1 MSAQGGTLARRGAV
15 HLPIW
20 PVVALLVVAVATPI
34 GLMLIDDVRKDGQAV
49 TSIQETEGYWSST
62 IGHPA
67 LRDRGVS
74 AGVREQPA
82 VAIRYRGYATTEYV
96 GISHVAPSMHS
107 VGSAGSAEG
116 TGGPTA
122 NPCPLACQ
130 EARR

>member
-15 HLPIW
+15 HVPIW
-20 PVVALLVVAVATPI
+20 PVVALLVVAAATVI
-34 GLMLIDDVRKDGQAV
+34 GLTVIDELRPGGQAV

-67 LRDRGVS
+67 LLDRGVS
-74 AGVREQPA
+74 AGIREQPA
-82 VAIRYRGYATTEYV
+82 VAIRNRGYATTEFV

-107 VGSAGSAEG
+107 VGYAGFPEG

>member
-34 GLMLIDDVRKDGQAV
+34 GLSVIDDVRKGGQAV
-49 TSIQETEGYWSST
+49 TSIQETEGYWNST

-74 AGVREQPA
+74 AGVREL
-82 VAIRYRGYATTEYV
+82 AIKGYRGYATTEYV
-96 GISHVAPSMHS
+96 GISHVAPSLHS
-107 VGSAGSAEG
+107 VGYAGSAEG
-116 TGGPTA
+116 TSGPTT

-130 EARR
+130 QARR

>member
-15 HLPIW
+15 HVPIW

-34 GLMLIDDVRKDGQAV
+34 GLSLIDDVRKGGQAV
-49 TSIQETEGYWSST
+49 TSIQETEGYWNST

-67 LRDRGVS
+67 LQDRGVS
-74 AGVREQPA
+74 AGVREPA
-82 VAIRYRGYATTEYV
+82 VKGYSGYATTGYV
-96 GISHVAPSMHS
+96 GISHVAPHS
-107 VGSAGSAEG
+107 VGYAGSAEG
-116 TGGPTA
+116 TSGPTT